1 MDEQTVLNVEH
12 VSFSL
17 NKQSILHDI
26 SFSIANGEI
35 AVLVGRSGAGKT
47 ILLKLLA
54 GLLIP
59 DSGTIHRRKA
69 QSINPTSLEYNSLP
83 GAGCGLVFQEGALL
97 DDIPVWENI
106 GLQWLEQTNVS
117 YERIREK
124 VLELSNRVGL
134 AEGDLSKF
142 PAELSGGMRKKV
154 AIARTLMH
162 QPAIILYDEPT
173 AGLDPGTA
181 ISINALIKEISQK
194 NDNSAFIVTHDVQT
208 IRQIANRVLFL
219 QGGRIYFEG
228 TPEAFLNS
236 GDRVIQSFLGLPM
249 V

>member
-1 MDEQTVLNVEH
+1 MDEQTVLRVER

-17 NKQSILHDI
+17 NNQTILQDI
-26 SFSIANGEI
+26 SLSIATGEI
-35 AVLVGRSGAGKT
+35 AALVGRSGSGKT

-59 DSGTIHRRKA
+59 DSGTISRQKS
-69 QSINPTSLEYNSLP
+69 QSHNPTSLDHHSLP
-83 GAGCGLVFQEGALL
+83 GAECGLVFQEGALL

-106 GLQWLEQTNVS
+106 GLQWLEQTNAS
-117 YERIREK
+117 DDHIREK
-124 VLELSNRVGL
+124 VIELGNRVGL
-134 AEGDLSKF
+134 AEGDLFKF

-162 QPAIILYDEPT
+162 QPEIILYDEPT

-181 ISINALIKEISQK
+181 ISINALIQEISNK
-194 NDNSAFIVTHDVQT
+194 NAHSALIVTHDLGT
-208 IRQIANRVLFL
+208 IRQVVDRVLFL
-219 QGGRIYFEG
+219 EGGKIYFQG
-228 TPEAFLNS
+228 SPQAFLNS
-236 GDRVIQSFLGLPM
+236 EDRVIQSFLGLPS

>member
-1 MDEQTVLNVEH
+1 MDEHTVLSVER

-17 NKQSILHDI
+17 NHQSILQDI
-26 SFSIANGEI
+26 SFSIGSGEI
-35 AVLVGRSGAGKT
+35 IALAGRSGSGKS

-59 DSGTIHRRKA
+59 NSGSILRRKS
-69 QSINPTSLEYNSLP
+69 QSFSPNSLVRYSLP
-83 GAGCGLVFQEGALL
+83 GADCGLVFQEGALL

-106 GLQWLEQTNVS
+106 GLQWLEQTNAS
-117 YERIREK
+117 YEHIREK
-124 VLELSNRVGL
+124 VIELGNRVGL

-142 PAELSGGMRKKV
+142 PAELSGGMSKKV

-162 QPAIILYDEPT
+162 QPEIILYDEPT

-181 ISINALIKEISQK
+181 ISINALIQEISTK
-194 NDNSAFIVTHDVQT
+194 NAHSALIVTHDLGT
-208 IRQIANRVLFL
+208 IRQIADRVLFL
-219 QGGRIYFEG
+219 EGGKIYFQG
-228 TPEAFLNS
+228 SPEAFLNS
-236 GDRVIQSFLGLPM
+236 EDRVIQSFLGLPS

>member
-1 MDEQTVLNVEH
+1 MDDHIVLSVER

-17 NKQSILHDI
+17 NKQSILQDI
-26 SFSIANGEI
+26 SFSIASGEI
-35 AVLVGRSGAGKT
+35 IALAGRSGSGKS

-59 DSGTIHRRKA
+59 NAGSILRRKA
-69 QSINPTSLEYNSLP
+69 QSRSPNSLVRSPLP
-83 GAGCGLVFQEGALL
+83 GADCGLVFQEGALL

-106 GLQWLEQTNVS
+106 GLQWLEQTNAS

-124 VLELSNRVGL
+124 VSELGNRVGL

-162 QPAIILYDEPT
+162 QPEIILYDEPT

-181 ISINALIKEISQK
+181 ISINSLIEEISHR
-194 NDNSAFIVTHDVQT
+194 NAHSAFIVTHDVQT
-208 IRQIANRVLFL
+208 IRQVANRVLFL
-219 QGGRIYFEG
+219 HLGRIYFEG

-236 GDRVIQSFLGLPM
+236 GDKEIQSFLGLPM